1 MHVFAPGLGA
11 RILSV
16 DHKDWGL
23 KMHHS
28 FSHRAAC
35 ALLGI
40 GAAAI
45 FPAASQAAPQ
55 AFVGFLLP
63 SNESPPTNSSGTGT
77 AIVIVDPAANTLHV
91 NVTFSGL
98 TSGVTAAHIHCCQAT
113 PGANANIG
121 VATTTPTFTG
131 FPSGVTSG
139 SYDNSFDLLQASSY
153 NPAFISGPL
162 VSSHTVAGAAT
173 VLINGIQNNLTYLN
187 IHTTNNPGG
196 EIRALLAPPKLAPL
210 VAADAGSN
218 AFAVA
223 GAIDAVFASGSAPA
237 EFVALVNPANAAVRS
252 DTLARIGSMNESAA
266 AQAGNEAM
274 RQFLSLVLD
283 PFAGTRPAQGA
294 GLGGGIWGAVAGS
307 HLNITGSA
315 ATGGPEQSNEGGGLA
330 VGYDFAS
337 GPGSGLGIAFSWDHR
352 NFSIDRSFGSGQDNG
367 YQFAIYGRVEAD
379 ALYLTAAGTY
389 SIFDTRTMRTLS
401 GTAVSGS
408 YRADF
413 TAHGAGGRMEAGL
426 SDGLAMIHA
435 TPFAAL
441 VVDSIWMPQYGETTI
456 SGSTV
461 LALRS
466 AETSFDRLRSELGL
480 GWNNI
485 ALDEGGVMW
494 SGRAGWA
501 HEFNSADK
509 IPLAFA
515 AFPSQAFTITGA
527 RLKDAAFISAGVM
540 APVAPGLALS
550 GNIEGDFGATDSYG
564 GYLQLRYSL

>member
-1 MHVFAPGLGA
+1 MAIAPA
-11 RILSV
+11 E
-16 DHKDWGL
+16 
-23 KMHHS
+23 
-28 FSHRAAC
+28 AA
-35 ALLGI
+35 L
-40 GAAAI
+40 
-45 FPAASQAAPQ
+45 AAPQ
-55 AFVGFLLP
+55 AFVGFLVG
-63 SNESPPTNSSGTGT
+63 SNEVPPSGSAGTGT
-77 AIVIVDPAANTLHV
+77 AIVIVDPAANTMHV
-91 NVTFSGL
+91 SVVFSGL
-98 TSGVTAAHIHCCQAT
+98 TSGVTASHIHCCQAT

-139 SYDNSFDLLQASSY
+139 TYDNTFDLLQASSY
-153 NPAFISGPL
+153 NPAFIAGPL
-162 VSSHTVAGAAT
+162 VPSHTAAGAAT

-187 IHTTNNPGG
+187 IHTTNFPGG
-196 EIRALLAPPKLAPL
+196 EIRALLVAPKLTP
-210 VAADAGSN
+210 VVPTDAGSN

-223 GAIDAVFASGSAPA
+223 GAVDAVFASGNAPT
-237 EFVALVNPANAAVRS
+237 EFVALVNPVNAAVRA
-252 DTLARIGSMNESAA
+252 DTLARMGSMNESAA

-283 PFAGTRPAQGA
+283 PFAGTRPAQGSS
-294 GLGGGIWGAVAGS
+294 LDGGIWGAIAGS
-307 HLNITGSA
+307 HLNITGST

-337 GPGSGLGIAFSWDHR
+337 GPGMGLGIAFSWDHR
-352 NFSIDRSFGSGQDNG
+352 NFSIDRNFGSGQDNG
-367 YQFAIYGRVEAD
+367 YQFAIYGRVNAD
-379 ALYLTAAGTY
+379 ALYLTAAGAY
-389 SIFDTRTMRTLS
+389 SIFDTRTMRTIS
-401 GTAVSGS
+401 STAVSGS

-413 TAHGAGGRMEAGL
+413 TAHGIGGRMEAGL

-441 VVDSIWMPQYGETTI
+441 VVDSISMPQYSETTV

-485 ALDEGGVMW
+485 ALDDQGSVMW
-494 SGRAGWA
+494 NGRAGWA

-509 IPLAFA
+509 IPLAFV
-515 AFPSQAFTITGA
+515 AFPGQPFTITGA

-540 APVAPGLALS
+540 APLAPGLALS

-564 GYLQLRYSL
+564 GRLQLRYSL

>member
-1 MHVFAPGLGA
+1 MH
-11 RILSV
+11 RSLSR
-16 DHKDWGL
+16 HT
-23 KMHHS
+23 
-28 FSHRAAC
+28 AC
-35 ALLGI
+35 LLLGVA
-40 GAAAI
+40 AAAI
-45 FPAASQAAPQ
+45 APAEVALAAPQ

-63 SNESPPTNSSGTGT
+63 SNESPPTNSSGSGT
-77 AIVIVDPAANTLHV
+77 AIVILDPAANTMRV
-91 NVTFSGL
+91 SVVFSGL
-98 TSGVTAAHIHCCQAT
+98 TSGVTASHIHCCQAT

-139 SYDNSFDLLQASSY
+139 TYDNTFDLLQASSY

-162 VSSHTVAGAAT
+162 VPSHTAAGAAT
-173 VLINGIQNNLTYLN
+173 VLINGIQNSLTYLN
-187 IHTTNNPGG
+187 IHTSNNPGG
-196 EIRALLAPPKLAPL
+196 EIRALLVAPKLTPL

-223 GAIDAVFASGSAPA
+223 GAIDAVFGSGSAPP
-237 EFVALVNPANAAVRS
+237 EFVALVNPANAAIRS
-252 DTLARIGSMNESAA
+252 DTLARMGSMTESAA
-266 AQAGNEAM
+266 AQAGNESM

-283 PFAGTRPAQGA
+283 PFAGTRPAQGSA
-294 GLGGGIWGAVAGS
+294 MGGGIWGAIAGS

-315 ATGGPEQSNEGGGLA
+315 TTGGPEQSNEGGGLA

-337 GPGSGLGIAFSWDHR
+337 GPGTGLGIAFSWDHR

-367 YQFAIYGRVEAD
+367 YQFAIYGRVNAD
-379 ALYLTAAGTY
+379 ALYLTAAGAY
-389 SIFDTRTMRTLS
+389 SILDTRTMRAIS
-401 GTAVSGS
+401 STAVSGS

-413 TAHGAGGRMEAGL
+413 TAHGIGGRMEAGL
-426 SDGLAMIHA
+426 SEGLAMIHA

-441 VVDSIWMPQYGETTI
+441 VVDSISMPPYSEATV

-480 GWNNI
+480 GWSNI
-485 ALDEGGVMW
+485 ALDDKGSVMW
-494 SGRAGWA
+494 NGRVGWA

-515 AFPSQAFTITGA
+515 AFPSQSFTITGA

-540 APVAPGLALS
+540 APLAPGLALS

>member
-1 MHVFAPGLGA
+1 MHRSLT
-11 RILSV
+11 R
-16 DHKDWGL
+16 HT
-23 KMHHS
+23 
-28 FSHRAAC
+28 AC
-35 ALLGI
+35 LLLGV

-45 FPAASQAAPQ
+45 APAGIALAAPQ

-77 AIVIVDPAANTLHV
+77 AIVILDPAANTMRV
-91 NVTFSGL
+91 SVVFSGL

-139 SYDNSFDLLQASSY
+139 SYDNTFDLLQASSY
-153 NPAFISGPL
+153 NPAFIAGPL
-162 VSSHTVAGAAT
+162 VPSHTAAGAAV
-173 VLINGIQNNLTYLN
+173 VLINGIQNSLTYLN

-196 EIRALLAPPKLAPL
+196 EIRALLGAPKLTPL

-223 GAIDAVFASGSAPA
+223 GAIDAVFASGNAPA
-237 EFVALVNPANAAVRS
+237 DFVALLNPTNATVRA
-252 DTLARIGSMNESAA
+252 DTLARMGSMNESAV
-266 AQAGNEAM
+266 AQAGNESM

-283 PFAGTRPAQGA
+283 PFAGTRPAQGSA
-294 GLGGGIWGAVAGS
+294 LGGSGIWGAISGS
-307 HLNITGSA
+307 HLNMTGSA

-330 VGYDFAS
+330 VGYDFIG
-337 GPGSGLGIAFSWDHR
+337 GPGTVLGAAFSWDHR
-352 NFSIDRSFGSGQDNG
+352 NFSIDRNFGSGQDNG

-379 ALYLTAAGTY
+379 ALYLTAAGAY
-389 SIFDTRTMRTLS
+389 SIFDARTMRTIS
-401 GTAVSGS
+401 STAVSGS

-413 TAHGAGGRMEAGL
+413 TAHGIGGRMEAGL

-441 VVDSIWMPQYGETTI
+441 VVDSISMPQYSEATV

-480 GWNNI
+480 GWSNI
-485 ALDEGGVMW
+485 ALDDSGGVMW
-494 SGRAGWA
+494 NGRVGWA

-509 IPLAFA
+509 IPLAFN
-515 AFPSQAFTITGA
+515 AFPGQPFTITGA

-540 APVAPGLALS
+540 APLAPGLALS

-564 GYLQLRYSL
+564 GRLQLRYSL